1 MLTLV
6 IGGSGSGKSR
16 FAEDLLARHDAEKW
30 YVACMLPRG
39 KEAGE
44 RIRRHREMRREKRF
58 VTREQYTDIAALR
71 PPETACCL
79 IECLCNLAAN
89 EIFEPDGCG
98 PEAAADRIVSGI
110 LALAK
115 RCREVVAVTNDI
127 GSAGHAFPPGTLRY
141 MRILGEI
148 NARLAAKADTVYEL
162 ACGIPVLLK
171 GCPAHG
177 SDERKDG
184 GTR

>member
-16 FAEDLLARHDAEKW
+16 FAEDLLARRGTEKW

-44 RIRRHREMRREKRF
+44 RIRKHREMRREKQF

-79 IECLCNLAAN
+79 VECLCNLAAN

-98 PEAAADRIVSGI
+98 PDAAADRIVTGI
-110 LALAK
+110 LTLAK
-115 RCREVVAVTNDI
+115 RCRDVVAVTNDI
-127 GSAGHAFPPGTLRY
+127 GSAGHAFPPETLRY

-148 NARLAAKADTVYEL
+148 NARLAAEADTVYEL
-162 ACGIPVLLK
+162 ACGIPILLK
-171 GCPAHG
+171 GRPVHA
-177 SDERKDG
+177 SSERKDG
-184 GTR
+184 VMR